1 METIGMIAAMPQESK
16 ALLRCI
22 EEWELS
28 MLGPFRCY
36 RFQLF
41 DRNCLLVQSGIGLKR
56 AVDATYA
63 LLAATSPQFL
73 ISFGVAGAVKDD
85 LQIGDVVVANN
96 TCLLDKGIP
105 GQFLRLALMSEA
117 ARGAAAQA
125 LRPRGARLVSGTAL
139 TTRGSQAVQPGRKE
153 IAHPVLEMET
163 AGIAQVAAERGISLI
178 ALRAVSDGP
187 QAPIPFDLEGVYDA
201 QYNLRMSQIIK
212 TVFRHPKIILQSSRV
227 GRNVK
232 KAADN
237 VAIALVAALSQPL
250 PVVSCE

>member
-56 AVDATYA
+56 AMDATHA
-63 LLAATSPQFL
+63 LLSATNPPFL
-73 ISFGVAGAVKDD
+73 VSFGIAGAVKDD
-85 LQIGDVVVANN
+85 LQIGDVVVASH
-96 TCLLDKGIP
+96 TSLLEKGIP
-105 GQFLRLALMSEA
+105 GQFLTLAALSEA
-117 ARGAAAQA
+117 AWSAAAQV
-125 LRPRGARLVSGTAL
+125 LQPRGARLVAGTAL
-139 TTRGSQAVQPGRKE
+139 TTRGSQTVQPGPKE

-163 AGIAQVAAERGISLI
+163 AGIAQVAAEQGISLI

-187 QAPIPFDLEGVYDA
+187 QAPIPFDLEGVYDE
-201 QYNLRMSQIIK
+201 QYNLRMSKIIK

-227 GRNVK
+227 SRNVK

-237 VAIALVAALSQPL
+237 AAIALVAALSQPL
-250 PVVSCE
+250 PVVSQ

>member
-1 METIGMIAAMPQESK
+1 
-16 ALLRCI
+16 
-22 EEWELS
+22 

-56 AVDATYA
+56 AMDATHA
-63 LLAATSPQFL
+63 LLSVTSPLFL
-73 ISFGVAGAVKDD
+73 VSFGVAGAVKDD
-85 LQIGDVVVANN
+85 LQIGDVVVASN

-105 GQFLRLALMSEA
+105 GQFLRLAPMSEA
-117 ARGAAAQA
+117 ARGAATQA

-139 TTRGSQAVQPGRKE
+139 TTRGSQTVQPGPKE

-163 AGIAQVAAERGISLI
+163 AGIAQVAAEQGISLI

-187 QAPIPFDLEGVYDA
+187 QAPIPFDLEGVYDE
-201 QYNLRMSQIIK
+201 QYNLRMSKIIK

-227 GRNVK
+227 SRNVK

-237 VAIALVAALSQPL
+237 AAIALVAALSQPL
-250 PVVSCE
+250 PVVSQ